1 MSAARLAETLREA
14 TRAIDGAALA
24 QALAGASRRAARVS
38 SPREARALH
47 DALLFAIAHPPDA
60 ACREAAETALAALA
74 TRLEGYERLASR
86 LQNSGL
92 AGTAVVSEFSLPVV
106 RALAASEGARL
117 AHDSTDADLALTQL
131 FVREALLPPERE
143 HLEREQHPLDRW
155 LTRHAPP
162 AKRLPL
168 LLSWIASSTR
178 DERMQELLFAALRV
192 FVRWDLTASSWSLT
206 RARGLPRP
214 AHYAADRPK
223 SVRLE
228 DWVAKPLPRAARL
241 SPGEAAHLLATAR
254 GVLACLLR
262 EVDTV
267 TYGSPEGVTLFRLE
281 RGIDIALFG
290 MRPCYRLAL
299 ESYFG
304 YMAFRNGVPAAYG
317 GTWMFGH
324 RCKIGINIF
333 PFMRGGESAL
343 ILAQL
348 VRTYAGRYGPD
359 VFLVEPYQI
368 GQGNPDGIRSGA
380 FWFYYRLGFR
390 PVQAP
395 LAALAADAYARL
407 QAGERTPV
415 TVLRKLA
422 DADLRWVVP
431 GGTTAPL
438 PDPYSVNRALTR
450 WIDRHHA
457 GDRIAAVQASRAA
470 SRRLFGRA
478 PPEVN
483 AAYGPL
489 LAMLEGVP
497 AWPARDRVAL
507 GRMLTAKLEGDERD
521 YALGLVRHR
530 RLLAAL
536 DRLSP

>member
-1 MSAARLAETLREA
+1 MSAAPLADA
-14 TRAIDGAALA
+14 IRAAARAADRAALS
-24 QALAGASRRAARVS
+24 QSLAAAAHRAARVTG
-38 SPREARALH
+38 PRETRALH

-60 ACREAAETALAALA
+60 ACRTDAEAALDALAA
-74 TRLEGYERLASR
+74 RLESHARLAAR

-106 RALAASEGARL
+106 RALAASEGARV
-117 AHDSTDADLALTQL
+117 AHDSTDADFALTQL

-155 LTRHAPP
+155 LARHARPGQ
-162 AKRLPL
+162 RLAL
-168 LLSWIASSTR
+168 LLSWVASSTR

-192 FVRWDLTASSWSLT
+192 FVRWDLTGSSWSLT
-206 RARGLPRP
+206 RARALARP
-214 AHYAADRPK
+214 VHYATDRPLQ
-223 SVRLE
+223 VRLDE
-228 DWVAKPLPRAARL
+228 WVAKPLPRAVKL
-241 SPGEAAHLLATAR
+241 THDEAAHLLATAR

-290 MRPCYRLAL
+290 MRPGYRLAL

-348 VRTYAGRYGPD
+348 VRTYAQHYGPD

-380 FWFYYRLGFR
+380 FWFYFRLGFR

-415 TVLRKLA
+415 AVLRKLA

-431 GGTTAPL
+431 SGTTAPL
-438 PDPYSVNRALTR
+438 PDPYTVNRALTR

-470 SRRLFGRA
+470 TRRLFGRA
-478 PPEVN
+478 LPEVN
-483 AAYGPL
+483 ADYGPL
-489 LAMLEGVP
+489 LAMLEGVQ

-507 GRMLTAKLEGDERD
+507 GRMLTAKREGDERD

>member
-1 MSAARLAETLREA
+1 MSAARLAETIREA
-14 TRAIDGAALA
+14 ARAIDGAALG
-24 QALAGASRRAARVS
+24 QALAAAGHRAARLA
-38 SPREARALH
+38 SPREARSLH

-74 TRLEGYERLASR
+74 ARLEARERLASR

-106 RALAASEGARL
+106 RALAASEGGRL
-117 AHDSTDADLALTQL
+117 AHDSTDADFALTQL

-155 LTRHAPP
+155 LARHARPEQ
-162 AKRLPL
+162 RLAL
-168 LLSWIASSTR
+168 LLSWVASSTR

-192 FVRWDLTASSWSLT
+192 YVRWDLTGSAWSLT

-214 AHYAADRPK
+214 VHYATDRPK

-228 DWVAKPLPRAARL
+228 DWVAKPLPRPARL

-267 TYGSPEGVTLFRLE
+267 TYGSPAGVTLFRLE

-290 MRPCYRLAL
+290 MRPGYRLAL

-304 YMAFRNGVPAAYG
+304 YMAFRNGVPSAYG

-343 ILAQL
+343 VLAQL
-348 VRTYAGRYGPD
+348 VRTYARHYGPA
-359 VFLVEPYQI
+359 VFFVEPYQI
-368 GQGNPDGIRSGA
+368 GKGNPDGIRSGA

-395 LAALAADAYARL
+395 LAALADEAYASL
-407 QAGERTPV
+407 QSGERTPAAI
-415 TVLRKLA
+415 LRKLA
-422 DADLRWVVP
+422 DADLSWTVP
-431 GGTTAPL
+431 GGRTTPL
-438 PDPYSVNRALTR
+438 PDPYAVNRALTR
-450 WIDRHHA
+450 WIDRHYA
-457 GDRIAAVQASRAA
+457 GDRLAAVNGSRATT
-470 SRRLFGRA
+470 RRLFGRA
-478 PPEVN
+478 MSEVN
-483 AAYGPL
+483 ADYGPL
-489 LAMLEGVP
+489 LAMLDGAH
-497 AWPARDRVAL
+497 AWPAREREAL
-507 GRMLTAKLEGDERD
+507 ARMLIAKLEGDERK
-521 YALGLVRHR
+521 YALGLARHR

-536 DRLSP
+536 AAL

>member
-1 MSAARLAETLREA
+1 MSAARLADAIRDA
-14 TRAIDGAALA
+14 ARAIDPASLACALGE
-24 QALAGASRRAARVS
+24 ALQRAPRIASARD
-38 SPREARALH
+38 ARALH

-60 ACREAAETALAALA
+60 SCRAAAETALAALA
-74 TRLEGYERLASR
+74 TRLEGSERLASR

-92 AGTAVVSEFSLPVV
+92 AGTVVVSEFSLPVV
-106 RALAASEGARL
+106 RALAAHEGERL
-117 AHDSTDADLALTQL
+117 AHESTDADFALTQL

-155 LTRHAPP
+155 LTRHAAP

-214 AHYAADRPK
+214 VHYAADRPK

-228 DWVAKPLPRAARL
+228 DWVAKPLPRPARL
-241 SPGEAAHLLATAR
+241 SGGEAAHLLATAR

-267 TYGSPEGVTLFRLE
+267 TYGSPPGVILFRLE

-290 MRPCYRLAL
+290 MRPGYRLAL

-348 VRTYAGRYGPD
+348 VRTYARHYGPD

-368 GQGNPDGIRSGA
+368 GRGNPDGIRSGA

-390 PVQAP
+390 PVQEP

-407 QAGERTPV
+407 QAGERTPIA
-415 TVLRKLA
+415 VLRKLA
-422 DADLRWVVP
+422 DADLRWVAP
-431 GGTTAPL
+431 GGRTAPL
-438 PDPYSVNRALTR
+438 PDPYAVNRALTR
-450 WIDRHHA
+450 WLDRHHA
-457 GDRIAAVQASRAA
+457 GDRIAAVQASRATT
-470 SRRLFGRA
+470 RRLFGRSL
-478 PPEVN
+478 PEVN

-489 LAMLEGVP
+489 LAMLEGAA
-497 AWPARDRVAL
+497 AWSARERAAL
-507 GRMLTAKLEGDERD
+507 AQLLKAKLEGDERG

-536 DRLSP
+536 AAL